1 MSELKR
7 KFYTRPAPA
16 GAAPAT
22 LQGKPAVRFLDKSG
36 KPVVAPLT
44 ASGGRVRLPVN
55 MWYGEYLD
63 AAGVRLCEALSPNK
77 DAAKKMLRDIEAR
90 VQLERAGLVTPL
102 TGHRKTPL
110 ATHLDDWLAA
120 LAGRG
125 RSAEYVALKRGRV
138 VAALDGCNALMPA
151 DLSAETLERFLA
163 KLKASGGRST
173 QTVNDYLQ
181 AVKQFAKWLAENGR
195 LERSP
200 FASVRKGNAE
210 RDRRH
215 VRRPLTQ
222 SELARLIDAAHE
234 SAVAIRGL
242 TGPDRAMLYR
252 VCALTGYRA
261 GEAAALAPENFDLA
275 RPAPA
280 VTLSAAFTKNGKA
293 ARQPIPAEL
302 AADLAAYV
310 AGKPPGKPVWPG
322 TWHERPTSLFHKDAA
337 AAGIPRTTAGP
348 DGELVTDF
356 HALRA
361 TFITMLDTL
370 NVGLKARMTLARHS
384 DPRLTMNRYTG
395 ADAGEIGGAAGM
407 MPSLAPTRPKVATGE
422 TPARADRFPPL
433 SPGLFPEP
441 GKPCGSVTTPD
452 KTSANRPVEV
462 STTQPLV
469 SKGFDDVCG
478 AMRTGDDGDLKEP
491 LQGFGPWTPA
501 LRKRCSTTEL
511 KRQHD
516 NPKIPGSGAL
526 ARSTR
531 RTANGTDGP
540 QEEPPLHC
548 QDDRRAKD

>member
-1 MSELKR
+1 MPELKR

-16 GAAPAT
+16 GATPAT
-22 LQGKPAVRFLDKSG
+22 LRGKAAVRFLDKGG

-44 ASGGRVRLPVN
+44 ASGGRIRLPVAA
-55 MWYGEYLD
+55 WYGEYLD
-63 AAGVRLCEALSPNK
+63 SANVRRCEPLSPNK
-77 DAAKKMLRDIEAR
+77 DAARKMLRDIEAR

-110 ATHLDDWLAA
+110 SDHLSDWLEA

-138 VAALDGCNALMPA
+138 ASALDGCNALMPA
-151 DLSAETLERFLA
+151 DLSAEALERFLA

-200 FASVRKGNAE
+200 FAAVRKGNAE

-215 VRRPLTQ
+215 VRRPLTRP
-222 SELARLIDAAHE
+222 ELSRLIDA
-234 SAVAIRGL
+234 SQDSDAVIRGL
-242 TGPDRAMLYR
+242 TGPDRATLYR

-261 GEAAALAPENFDLA
+261 GEAAALTPENFDLA
-275 RPAPA
+275 GPAPA
-280 VTLSAAFTKNGKA
+280 VTLSAEFTKNGKS

-302 AADLAAYV
+302 AADLAAYL
-310 AGKPPGKPVWPG
+310 AGKPRGKPVWPG
-322 TWHERPTSLFHKDAA
+322 TWSDRPTSLFHADAK

-370 NVGLKARMTLARHS
+370 KVGLKARMTLARHS

-395 ADAGEIGGAAGM
+395 ADAGEIEGAAGL
-407 MPSLAPTRPKVATGE
+407 MPSLAPTRPKISTTRA
-422 TPARADRFPPL
+422 PAGADRFPPL
-433 SPGLFPEP
+433 SPGLSPEP
-441 GKPCGSVTTPD
+441 GETCGSMTTPD
-452 KTSANRPVEV
+452 ETSGDHFVEV

-469 SKGFDDVCG
+469 SKGFDDECG
-478 AMRTGDDGDLKEP
+478 AMRTADDGDLKEP

-501 LRKRCSTTEL
+501 LRKRI
-511 KRQHD
+511 QV
-516 NPKIPGSGAL
+516 
-526 ARSTR
+526 
-531 RTANGTDGP
+531 
-540 QEEPPLHC
+540 
-548 QDDRRAKD
+548 